1 MREILE
7 YHASMLEDEPR
18 VRTYREAIER
28 VVQPGDVVLDIGT
41 GTGILALMAVR
52 AGARRVFAIEAGPAA
67 DLARQVLAANDPE
80 QKVELMRGMSHDLSL
95 PEPADVLVSEII
107 WNAGLGEGILATFAD
122 ARERLLKPGA
132 RVIPERL
139 HMWLAP
145 VDSPLAHH
153 AVDVWKDGLAGFDY
167 SGLRTVAT
175 NIPYP
180 RYFRAEAPIA
190 EPASAGSVD
199 LTGPLERTFFS
210 GGCAF
215 TAARDG
221 NVHGLAGWFSAE
233 LAPGV
238 VLDNAPP
245 SRSSWMQAYFPV
257 ETPVPVRAGDPV
269 GVRIAVLSDDEQWQ
283 WTVEAGGV
291 RQQGSTL
298 LPLLRARG

>member
-1 MREILE
+1 MLQILE

-18 VRTYREAIER
+18 VRTYREAIEQTVR
-28 VVQPGDVVLDIGT
+28 PGDVVVDIGT
-41 GTGILALMAVR
+41 GTGILSLMAVR
-52 AGARRVFAIEAGPAA
+52 AGARRVYAIEAGPAA
-67 DLARQVLAANDPE
+67 DLAEQVLAANDPE
-80 QKVELMRGMSHDLSL
+80 GKVVLMRGMSHDLSL

-122 ARERLLKPGA
+122 ARARLLKPDA
-132 RVIPERL
+132 RVIPQRL

-153 AVDVWKDGLAGFDY
+153 TVDVWNDGLAGFDY
-167 SGLRTVAT
+167 RALRTVAA
-175 NIPYP
+175 NVPFP
-180 RYFRAEAPIA
+180 RYFRTEAPIA

-210 GGCAF
+210 GACEFSAS
-215 TAARDG
+215 RDG
-221 NVHGLAGWFSAE
+221 TIHGLAGWFSAD

-245 SRSSWMQAYFPV
+245 SRGSWMQAYFPI
-257 ETPVPVRAGDPV
+257 ETPVAVTAGDPV
-269 GVRIAVLSDDEQWQ
+269 RVRIAVLSDDEQWQ

-298 LPLLRARG
+298 LRLLKARA

>member
-18 VRTYREAIER
+18 VSRYREAIER
-28 VVQPGDVVLDIGT
+28 VVRPGDVVLDIGT

-52 AGARRVFAIEAGPAA
+52 AGARRVYAIEVGPAA
-67 DLARQVLAANDPE
+67 DLAKRVLAANDPE
-80 QKVELMRGMSHDLSL
+80 EKVVLMRGLSLELSL

-107 WNAGLGEGILATFAD
+107 WNAGLGEGILNTVAD
-122 ARERLLKPGA
+122 ARARLLKPDA

-153 AVDVWKDGLAGFDY
+153 AVDVWKDDLAGFDY
-167 SGLRTVAT
+167 SDLRTVAANQT
-175 NIPYP
+175 FT

-199 LTGPLERTFFS
+199 LAVPLERTFFS
-210 GGCAF
+210 GACDF
-215 TAARDG
+215 TVGRDG
-221 NVHGLAGWFSAE
+221 TVHGLVGWFSAD

-245 SRSSWMQAYFPV
+245 SRGSWMQAYFPI
-257 ETPVPVRAGDPV
+257 ETPVAVSAGDPV
-269 GVRIAVLSDDEQWQ
+269 GVRIAVLSDDEHWQ

-298 LPLLRARG
+298 VPLLKVR